1 MRRAFHILQKAL
13 QMKRIDQPVCALLLL
28 ALLAACSP
36 SRTNLVTTTPMPADT
51 ETPPPQ
57 PTLVPTETPTSK
69 PTATWVPTVTPKP
82 PTPTAPPDAAFLA
95 TMDAIQAEM
104 SELRGLELSTPIT
117 RTLMTREELTTYLEG
132 EFAKEYPAA
141 EVEEDVLVMSA
152 FDFVPKGFDLWRT
165 LLDLYSSEV
174 LGLYDDELDT
184 FYIVSRGDFEMLDRL
199 TVAHETTHGLQDQR
213 FGLDTFIEEQQ
224 LNDDELLARMAL
236 VEGDATLAMTEYLVE
251 HMAELSADDLAA
263 LMEETSQGSGGA
275 LHTAPPIIRETFV
288 FPYVQGLEFVSII
301 QADGWEAV
309 DMAYADPPQS
319 TEQILHPERYLSR
332 DEPKIVAL
340 PPMTD
345 TLGSGWYLV
354 ESEILGEFQTNLY
367 LRQQVDEE
375 TADSASQGWDGDR
388 YAVYSNGD
396 AILLAF
402 ASVWDSPEDRVEFVD
417 AYRRYAEGKYG
428 EFPTRS
434 TDAAL
439 WWETPDQTTVLTWEE
454 EAVLIIIGPESNS
467 AARVLSVA
475 KP

>member
-95 TMDAIQAEM
+95 TMDAILAEM

-132 EFAKEYPAA
+132 ELAKEYPAE

-263 LMEETSQGSGGA
+263 L
-275 LHTAPPIIRETFV
+275 I
-288 FPYVQGLEFVSII
+288 
-301 QADGWEAV
+301 
-309 DMAYADPPQS
+309 
-319 TEQILHPERYLSR
+319 
-332 DEPKIVAL
+332 
-340 PPMTD
+340 
-345 TLGSGWYLV
+345 
-354 ESEILGEFQTNLY
+354 
-367 LRQQVDEE
+367 
-375 TADSASQGWDGDR
+375 
-388 YAVYSNGD
+388 
-396 AILLAF
+396 
-402 ASVWDSPEDRVEFVD
+402 
-417 AYRRYAEGKYG
+417 
-428 EFPTRS
+428 
-434 TDAAL
+434 
-439 WWETPDQTTVLTWEE
+439 
-454 EAVLIIIGPESNS
+454 
-467 AARVLSVA
+467 
-475 KP
+475 